1 MFKVTSESGQ
11 KESTDCQ
18 TDIRA
23 AMLESTYDE
32 YLSDKVYTPHC
43 VKKII
48 FM

>member
-23 AMLESTYDE
+23 TMLESTYDE
-32 YLSDKVYTPHC
+32 VYTPHC
-43 VKKII
+43 VKKNI